1 MKAFLLFLILGGAAL
16 YTFLVIT
23 HNALQDGKSENTL
36 AAQIQSSH
44 PAVQQLSSWGT
55 HLHDGALSQ
64 KPENPLATSQQT
76 APLPTQ
82 PSPGQDPQLK
92 PAASPQVVASEDKAP
107 TIESDSAGQEAERAK
122 VVLAAAA
129 AQ

>member
-1 MKAFLLFLILGGAAL
+1 MKAFL
-16 YTFLVIT
+16 TFLAVGGVILYGLLAFT
-23 HNALQDGKSENTL
+23 HNALQDGKSEDSL

-44 PAVQQLSSWGT
+44 PTAQQLSSWGT
-55 HLHDGALSQ
+55 HLHDGAPSQ

-92 PAASPQVVASEDKAP
+92 PAA
-107 TIESDSAGQEAERAK
+107 TLICCIGG
-122 VVLAAAA
+122 
-129 AQ
+129 